1 MSRQQLQTI
10 VQMLRSQP
18 VVKPDA
24 TVQEARA
31 GFEQIASMF
40 PVDADIKREAVDA
53 GSVKAE
59 WLSAPDAD
67 MPACHRSGTG
77 DDVEIAFFAVDVGMR
92 ARASCSSYTYS
103 LDVVMS

>member
-31 GFEQIASMF
+31 GFEQIASTF

-53 GSVKAE
+53 GSVK
-59 WLSAPDAD
+59 SARPKRCSTTP
-67 MPACHRSGTG
+67 PAWPSVPGRPGW
-77 DDVEIAFFAVDVGMR
+77 R
-92 ARASCSSYTYS
+92 
-103 LDVVMS
+103 

>member
-24 TVQEARA
+24 SVPEARA
-31 GFEQIASMF
+31 GFEEIAGMF

-53 GSVKAE
+53 GGVTAE
-59 WLSAPDAD
+59 WLTAPDAD
-67 MPACHRSGTG
+67 MGRAVLYLHGGGT
-77 DDVEIAFFAVDVGMR
+77 
-92 ARASCSSYTYS
+92 
-103 LDVVMS
+103 